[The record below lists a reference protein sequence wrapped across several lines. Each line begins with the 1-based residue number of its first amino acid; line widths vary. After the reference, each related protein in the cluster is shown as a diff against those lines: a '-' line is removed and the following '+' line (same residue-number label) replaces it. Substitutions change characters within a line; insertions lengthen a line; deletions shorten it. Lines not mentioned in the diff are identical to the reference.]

1 MIPIK
6 NSQKGELRIASGNK
20 AASKESFPFPS
31 VNFYFPYF
39 AV

>member
-1 MIPIK
+1 MPIK
-6 NSQKGELRIASGNK
+6 NSQKGELRIATGNK
-20 AASKESFPFPS
+20 GASKESFPFTS